1 MKTSALVRTIGVLA
15 IGLLTIALPVSAQ
28 REDKSLSCDN
38 KSSNQNHMV
47 NHCEMRE
54 QTVGYAGRLA
64 VDPGMNGGVSIKAW
78 GNANVLV
85 RAKVEAAASD
95 DVGARAVASLI
106 RIDTSGGVVNAMG
119 PDQNGA
125 QNWSVSYEIFV
136 PRQADLNV
144 KTHNGGISIAGV
156 RGNIQF
162 SAMNGGVTLKQLGG
176 DVEGN
181 TMNGGLSIELAGD
194 RWDGNK
200 LDARTTN
207 GGVNVTMPE
216 RYSAHFETGTVN
228 GRLNVDFPMTV
239 HGEIGKR
246 LTTDI
251 GSGGATIHVET
262 TNGGVNVKRAAM

>member
-1 MKTSALVRTIGVLA
+1 MKASIVVRTIGVLA
-15 IGLLTIALPVSAQ
+15 IAVGALPARAQ
-28 REDKSLSCDN
+28 LSCDS
-38 KSSNQNHMV
+38 KGLNQDHMV
-47 NHCEMRE
+47 THCELRE

-78 GNANVLV
+78 SNTNVLV
-85 RAKVEAAASD
+85 RAKVEAAAAD

-119 PDQNGA
+119 PDQNGN

-181 TMNGGLSIELAGD
+181 TMNGGLNIELAGE

-216 RYSAHFETGTVN
+216 KYSAHFETGTVN

-239 HGEIGKR
+239 HGEIGRR
-246 LTTDI
+246 LTTDV